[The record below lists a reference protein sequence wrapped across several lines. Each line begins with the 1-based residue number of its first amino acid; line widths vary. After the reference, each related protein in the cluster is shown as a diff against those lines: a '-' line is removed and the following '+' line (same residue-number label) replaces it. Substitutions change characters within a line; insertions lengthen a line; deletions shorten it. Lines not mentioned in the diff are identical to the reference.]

1 MVDYAVVIGLVEILV
16 YWYVTANVIGA
27 SLGAITNF
35 LIGRYWAFQSATD
48 SIAGQAGRY
57 VLVSLGSLILNT
69 LGLYLLTEYSPL
81 NYIWAKVLVALFIAV
96 TYNYLMQKKFV
107 FRK

>member
-1 MVDYAVVIGLVEILV
+1 MIGLVELLGM
-16 YWYVTANVIGA
+16 WYVYANVIGA
-27 SLGAITNF
+27 SLGAVTNF
-35 LIGRYWAFQSATD
+35 LIGRYWAFQSSAD
-48 SIAGQAGRY
+48 SITGQAGRY
-57 VLVSLGSLILNT
+57 AMVSLGSLLLNT

-81 NYIWAKVLVALFIAV
+81 NYIWAKIIVALLIAV